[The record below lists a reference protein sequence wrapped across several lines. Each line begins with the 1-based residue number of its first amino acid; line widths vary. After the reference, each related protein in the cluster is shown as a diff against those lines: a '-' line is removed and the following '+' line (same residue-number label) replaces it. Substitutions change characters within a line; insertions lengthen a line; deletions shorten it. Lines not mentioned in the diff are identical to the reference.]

1 MSTLSAAIKAS
12 GSALN
17 AERTRIEV
25 AVSNLA
31 NAESTRSA
39 DGQPYRRRDVLLAPD
54 SVNSFDSMLGAASAT
69 GVKVAAVVEDTEPFQ
84 QVLQP
89 AHPDA
94 DPETGFVSDA
104 ECRRAAGEMVDLLQ
118 AARAYQANLAA
129 INVIRDM
136 VARALELGK

>member
-1 MSTLSAAIKAS
+1 MSTLSAAMKAS
-12 GSALN
+12 ASALS

-54 SVNSFDSMLGAASAT
+54 AVNSFDSMLGAASAT
-69 GVKVAAVVEDTEPFQ
+69 GVKVAGVVEDTEPFRKRHE
-84 QVLQP
+84 P
-89 AHPDA
+89 SHPDA
-94 DPETGFVSDA
+94 DAEGYVSLPNVDA
-104 ECRRAAGEMVDLLQ
+104 AMEMVDVIG

-136 VARALELGK
+136 VAKALELGK

>member
-54 SVNSFDSMLGAASAT
+54 SINNFDTMLGAASAT
-69 GVKVAAVVEDTEPFQ
+69 GVKVAGVVEDTEPFRKRYE
-84 QVLQP
+84 P
-89 AHPDA
+89 SHPDA
-94 DPETGFVSDA
+94 DAEGYVSMPNVDA
-104 ECRRAAGEMVDLLQ
+104 PMEMVDLLG

-136 VARALELGK
+136 VTKALELGR